1 MTLRNI
7 HNSDRLIVALDVPS
21 VEVASRIVKDLGDQV
36 NFYKVGLELFL
47 SGEIFHFLDWL
58 LDNEKKVF
66 VDLKLFDVPATV
78 ARSIKQLNGRG
89 ITFTTVHGNDL
100 MIKAAV
106 EAATDVSILAV
117 TALTSLDRGDLVD
130 LGFRC
135 DVDSLVLS
143 RAARALD
150 HGCAGIVASGHE
162 AASVRQKLG
171 EALVI
176 VTPGIRPVEN
186 DDDQKR
192 VVTVSDAL
200 HAGADYVVV
209 GRPIRDSKDPLSAAR
224 AFQDEIIMA
233 LVNIGQ

>member
-1 MTLRNI
+1 MTMRNI
-7 HNSDRLIVALDVPS
+7 HNLDRLIVALDVPS
-21 VEVASRIVKDLGDQV
+21 VEVASRIVAKLGDQV
-36 NFYKVGLELFL
+36 RFYKVGLELFL

-58 LDNEKKVF
+58 LDRDKKIF

-78 ARSIKQLNGRG
+78 ARAIKQLNGRG
-89 ITFTTVHGNDL
+89 ITFTTVHGNDS

-106 EAATDVSILAV
+106 EAGSDVNILAV

-130 LGFRC
+130 LGFQC
-135 DVDSLVLS
+135 DIDRLVLS

-150 HGCAGIVASGHE
+150 YGCAGIVASGQE
-162 AASVRQKLG
+162 AAIVRREVG

-192 VVTVSDAL
+192 VVTVQDAL
-200 HAGADYVVV
+200 YAGADYVVV
-209 GRPIRDSKDPLSAAR
+209 GRPIRDSKNPFSAAR
-224 AFQDEIIMA
+224 SLQAEIITA
-233 LVNIGQ
+233 LDNVSQ